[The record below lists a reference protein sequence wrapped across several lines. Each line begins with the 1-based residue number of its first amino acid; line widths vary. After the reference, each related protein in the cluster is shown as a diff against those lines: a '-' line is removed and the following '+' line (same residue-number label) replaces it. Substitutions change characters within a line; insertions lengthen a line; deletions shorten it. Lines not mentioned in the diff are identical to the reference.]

1 MNTNNILKS
10 GLAAALSISMI
21 ASSSAPVLA
30 ASDMENGKDNQT
42 RASLSVSDRT
52 GLEEARLSY
61 ENADK
66 ALSKAKKERDAA
78 EKVLNDK
85 KEALAAATER
95 CTRAREEYAR
105 ANDSVNTGF
114 IKTLED
120 ARVNYETEQ
129 NRFSNA
135 EASLDAA
142 KQSKDKADSEYNDAL
157 TVRESAK
164 MKYDNAVAERKTKAL
179 SFSEAKAAEESAE
192 TAYNKAREAYEKAD
206 AEYRSQQN
214 KIELRNGL
222 VVILKNYEKTL
233 AERKTELDLKE
244 AALKEAKK
252 NRDASEEIYLSAQN
266 DYDEV
271 NGRFRKAV
279 EVENNAKTEL
289 DDARERY
296 AREREEANKA
306 LEEVKAPYNALGK
319 KFLCEKLTGGIS
331 FDKLYQNTLNSE
343 VVNRNTHIFDT
354 AQGVKAFESSLEHL
368 LYTENL
374 LRSAEHFKTSNNCR
388 RQEGLPELKIDY
400 NYMMF
405 SAFCNAV
412 SMQTQDHILYSEA
425 WNFGVIPDRASCSEN
440 LAWAAGDPYDV
451 WYTDEKE
458 FMEEEYAKKAQ
469 DPNYQIK
476 YHFGHYL
483 TLTNKKYAFSGVSTD
498 GHNSEQFFS
507 DKSSG
512 ITATPDEFISELNNY
527 TSELLP
533 AVQKAEQRVVTL
545 RYKPDYCL
553 NAEKEYAE
561 AQKTVQII
569 RTEDSDAL
577 AVRTSALSEF
587 KRMDKEYQ
595 KKSIAYNNEEAK
607 YKAALENVNETKKEV
622 EQFDSE
628 NPGLSSSSN
637 LDSKRAKAKA
647 LMEEKHDACLK
658 AIDNKA
664 KAEEALNK
672 AKDSESTLLRDVEIA
687 ESECTS
693 KLTAKNKSSDEFKA
707 AQVEVNNAI
716 KSFTAAKD
724 VYEQAQKIDRNNPST
739 YEKGFPS
746 LKELITALTAAQ
758 ENLEESEKT
767 LKSAK
772 QESREAEAVYETT
785 TKVYENALKDFTR
798 AKEAFDNYDILDI
811 TRVDGI
817 SVSGITNKTY
827 SGNGISH
834 KISVTYNGLPIDFKV
849 EYPDGKTSVGTHA
862 VIITGIGKYIG
873 SLEYSFTILPKP
885 VGARYYKKT
894 KSSIKVS
901 YKKIANTSGYQIAY
915 RKKGSS
921 KWKYVTTSAS
931 AKTISSLNRK
941 TSYYIKV
948 RTYKTVGKTTYFSTW
963 STTAKVTTK

>member
-66 ALSKAKKERDAA
+66 ALSKAKKDRDAA
-78 EKVLNDK
+78 EKALNEK
-85 KEALAAATER
+85 KEALTAATDR
-95 CTRAREEYAR
+95 CTKAREEYAR

-114 IKTLED
+114 SKTLED
-120 ARVNYETEQ
+120 SRSDFEAEQ
-129 NRFSNA
+129 NKLSNA
-135 EASLDAA
+135 EAEFDES
-142 KQSKDKADSEYNDAL
+142 KQNKDKADAEYTDTL
-157 TVRESAK
+157 VVKESAK
-164 MKYDNAVAERKTKAL
+164 MKYDNAVANRTNKAAAL
-179 SFSEAKAAEESAE
+179 NKAKAAEESAE

-214 KIELRNGL
+214 KIEFRNGL
-222 VVILKNYEKTL
+222 VAILKGYEKTL
-233 AERKTELDLKE
+233 AERKVELDTKE
-244 AALKEAKK
+244 AALKEAKN
-252 NRDASEEIYLSAQN
+252 NRDTSEELYLSAQN

-271 NGRFRKAV
+271 NGRFHEAV
-279 EVENNAKTEL
+279 EAESNAKAAL

-374 LRSAEHFKTSNNCR
+374 LRSAEHFKTSNKCR

-569 RTEDSDAL
+569 RAEDSDTL
-577 AVRTSALSEF
+577 AVKTSALSEF

-607 YKAALENVNETKKEV
+607 YKEAQKNVNETKKEI
-622 EQFDSE
+622 EKFDSE
-628 NPGLSSSSN
+628 NPGLSSGGD
-637 LDSKRAKAKA
+637 LASKRNSTKA
-647 LMEEKHDACLK
+647 LMDEKHDAYLMT
-658 AIDNKA
+658 IDTKA
-664 KAEEALNK
+664 KAEESLRK
-672 AKDSESTLLRDVEIA
+672 AVDDENTAKRDVEIA
-687 ESECTS
+687 ESECKQ
-693 KLTAKNKSSDEFKA
+693 KLSAKNKAADTLKA
-707 AQVEVNNAI
+707 KQSAL
-716 KSFTAAKD
+716 TAAEKNFISSKSL
-724 VYEQAQKIDRNNPST
+724 YEQAQRINRDNPST
-739 YEKGFPS
+739 YEKSFPA
-746 LKELITALTAAQ
+746 LKKLVADLNSAQ
-758 ENLEESEKT
+758 KNLDESEKALDKART
-767 LKSAK
+767 
-772 QESREAEAVYETT
+772 ENHDAEVAFENTS
-785 TKVYENALKDFTR
+785 KVYENALREFNR
-798 AKEAFDNYDILDI
+798 AKEVFDKYELIDI
-811 TRVDGI
+811 TKENGIKVTGI
-817 SVSGITNKTY
+817 SSRTY
-827 SGNGISH
+827 TGKNISH
-834 KISVTYNGLPIDFKV
+834 SISVTHNGNPIDFKI
-849 EYPDGKTSVGTHA
+849 EYPDGKKTVGVHH
-862 VIITGIGKYIG
+862 VIITGNGEYMG
-873 SLEYSFTILPKP
+873 SMEYSFTILPKS
-885 VGARYYKKT
+885 VGKRSYTRT

-901 YKKIANTSGYQIAY
+901 YKKVSNVSGYQIAY

-921 KWKYVTTSAS
+921 NWTYKTTSAAS
-931 AKTISSLNRK
+931 KTLSSLKKRTGYN
-941 TSYYIKV
+941 IKL
-948 RTYKTVGKTTYFSTW
+948 RTYKTVDGIRYYSAWSSTA
-963 STTAKVTTK
+963 TVTTK